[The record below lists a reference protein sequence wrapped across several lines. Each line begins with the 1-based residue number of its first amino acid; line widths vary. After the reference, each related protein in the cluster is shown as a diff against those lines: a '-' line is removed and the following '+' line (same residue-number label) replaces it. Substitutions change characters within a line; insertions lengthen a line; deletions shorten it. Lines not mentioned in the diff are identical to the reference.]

1 MREFNRNAHG
11 MPMRH
16 GSLVLLLAAV
26 VGALSLTSGTPAHAA
41 TITISD
47 PSCLDFTLSGTAG
60 DRTLT
65 CVKQGCTATASPSEP
80 GLNDPVTLGVTCTPT
95 ARQFTWQLLGD
106 NPNGCPLPPQ
116 TSTTVSTQQL
126 AAPGTLRNC
135 VYRVTATNGAFTATS
150 DVAVNWTNQPPPAP
164 PSGCTIGRTPASGN
178 VSNAGGGVSLSGTC
192 SGGGPVTVWGWRKN
206 GNSWQAVQNPT
217 DTLPANTA
225 ATAVTTTYT
234 LTACNTGGCAAP
246 AQTTF
251 TVAGT
256 TPVGFCNQYPNVI
269 IGDLPWVNN
278 ASLRTDTLG
287 GLKSDGVFVAKVV
300 VSAGQVAKDPAGGF
314 FSVEYGGSPT
324 FGEMTVSLQ
333 PCDFRVPGD
342 SSGVNGPIMRT
353 YGQSLGQNFGT
364 GTPLPRLA
372 PGATYFVNIRHQ
384 DPLVG
389 GTCGAFECNR
399 LLEMKLY

>member
-1 MREFNRNAHG
+1 MR
-11 MPMRH
+11 RH
-16 GSLVLLLAAV
+16 GSLVLLLAAAL
-26 VGALSLTSGTPAHAA
+26 VGPLSLVPATHASAA
-41 TITISD
+41 TITITD
-47 PSCLDFTLSGTAG
+47 PSCLDFVLSGVAG
-60 DRTLT
+60 ERTLT

-80 GLNDPVTLGVTCTPT
+80 GLGDPVTLSVTCTPT

-106 NPNGCPLPPQ
+106 NATNCPLPPQ
-116 TSTTVSTQQL
+116 TSTIASTLQL
-126 AAPGTLRNC
+126 SAPGVVRNC
-135 VYRVTATNGAFTATS
+135 VYRVTATNGAFTAVS
-150 DVAVNWTNQPPPAP
+150 DVPVNWTNQPPPPP

-178 VSNAGGGVSLSGTC
+178 VSNAGGSVALSGNC
-192 SGGGPVTVWGWRKN
+192 SGGGAVTVWGWKKN
-206 GNSWQAVQNPT
+206 GNVWQSLQNPT
-217 DTLPANTA
+217 DTLPANTGA
-225 ATAVTTTYT
+225 APVTTTYT
-234 LTACNTGGCAAP
+234 LTACNSGGCAAP

-256 TPVGFCNQYPNVI
+256 TPVGFCGQYPNVV

-278 ASLRTDTLG
+278 AQLNSNNLG

-300 VSAGQVAKDPAGGF
+300 VAAGQVAKEPAGGF

-342 SSGVNGPIMRT
+342 STGANGPIMRT
-353 YGQSLGQNFGT
+353 YGQSLGQIFGT
-364 GTPLPRLA
+364 GAVPPRLA
-372 PGATYFVNIRHQ
+372 PGGTYYVNIRHF
-384 DPLVG
+384 DPLIG